1 MSFFLECGDLSP
13 LWSVATCRNLRS
25 VESSLELRR
34 QAAADKSGQVSAL
47 QRDTLV
53 SESEIM
59 KHPILFLVI
68 AVVFLTAC
76 QKATKQSPAVDPA
89 VHRSEIQ
96 KWQNDRLASLTKDDG
111 WLTLVGLF
119 WLKEGENKFGSD
131 AKNAV
136 VLPRDKAPG
145 VAGSLWLE
153 KARVRLIGRSDVG
166 ISVLD
171 TAGEARNAGPLPLK
185 DDNDEGGPTIV
196 KLGSLLINVIKR
208 GERIGVRVKDTES
221 RTRREFKG
229 LEYYPI
235 DPKWRIEA
243 RFEPYQPAKAI
254 PITNV
259 LGMTDDEASPGAL
272 AFEVDGKTYR
282 IDPIL
287 EKGETDLFVMIAD
300 QTTGKETYGAGR
312 YLYVSPPDA
321 AGKVVIDFNKT
332 YSPPCAFTNFAT
344 CPLPPQQNHL
354 PFRVDAG
361 EKKYAGTVH

>member
-1 MSFFLECGDLSP
+1 
-13 LWSVATCRNLRS
+13 
-25 VESSLELRR
+25 
-34 QAAADKSGQVSAL
+34 
-47 QRDTLV
+47 
-53 SESEIM
+53 M
-59 KHPILFLVI
+59 KHTILFLVI

-76 QKATKQSPAVDPA
+76 QKAPKQGPAVDPA
-89 VHRSEIQ
+89 AHRSEIQ

-119 WLKEGENKFGSD
+119 WLNEGENKFGSD
-131 AKNAV
+131 AKNPV
-136 VLPRDKAPG
+136 VLPRDKAPA

-153 KARVRLIGRSDVG
+153 KGRVRLVARPDSAIDVAG
-166 ISVLD
+166 LTEAKRTKPITTLD
-171 TAGEARNAGPLPLK
+171 LK
-185 DDNDEGGPTIV
+185 DDNDDNGPTIL

-208 GERIGVRVKDTES
+208 GERVGVRVKDTES
-221 RTRREFKG
+221 QTRREFKG

-243 RFEPYQPAKAI
+243 RIEPYQPAKAI

-259 LGMTDDEASPGAL
+259 LGMTDDEVSPGAL

-300 QTTGKETYGAGR
+300 ETTGKETYGAGR

-321 AGKVVIDFNKT
+321 GGKVVIDFNKT

-344 CPLPPQQNHL
+344 CPLPPRQNHL
-354 PFRVDAG
+354 PFRIDAG
-361 EKKYAGTVH
+361 EKKYTGTVH

>member
-1 MSFFLECGDLSP
+1 MKHK
-13 LWSVATCRNLRS
+13 VAVLQAGTILLLALVFATACS
-25 VESSLELRR
+25 KSAKPAAVFD
-34 QAAADKSGQVSAL
+34 QAAHK
-47 QRDTLV
+47 
-53 SESEIM
+53 
-59 KHPILFLVI
+59 
-68 AVVFLTAC
+68 
-76 QKATKQSPAVDPA
+76 
-89 VHRSEIQ
+89 SEIQ

-119 WLKEGENKFGSD
+119 WLNEGENKFGSD
-131 AKNAV
+131 AKNPV
-136 VLPRDKAPG
+136 VLPKDKAPG

-153 KARVRLIGRSDVG
+153 KGRVRLVARPDSAIDV
-166 ISVLD
+166 
-171 TAGEARNAGPLPLK
+171 AGPTEAKRPYGLKPITTLDLK
-185 DDNDEGGPTIV
+185 DDNDDNGPTIL
-196 KLGSLLINVIKR
+196 KLNTLLINVIKR
-208 GERIGVRVKDTES
+208 GERIGVRVKDTDS

-254 PITNV
+254 SITNV
-259 LGMTDDEASPGAL
+259 LGMTDDEVSPGAL

-300 QTTGKETYGAGR
+300 ETTGRETYGAGR

-321 AGKVVIDFNKT
+321 SGKVVIDFNKT

-344 CPLPPQQNHL
+344 CPLPPRQNHL